1 MIKAIVTGHSRG
13 LGSAL
18 AHALLAQGASVLGLS
33 RASDAALAAAH
44 PQALQQVPLD
54 LADSRALAD
63 WLATGALARF
73 TAGATRVL
81 LVNNAGL
88 VQPIGPLGRQP
99 GAAIAHAVALNVSAP
114 LVLADA
120 LVAATPG
127 CGDRRIVHLSSGA
140 ARNPY
145 AGWSVYCATKAA
157 LDMHARAVQL
167 DAVAGLRVASLAPG
181 VIDTDMQAQI
191 RASAEGDF
199 PLRERFEALKRDGQ
213 LASADDVARRL
224 VAHVLSDAFGADPTP
239 DLRNL

>member
-18 AHALLAQGASVLGLS
+18 ANALLAQGASVLGLS
-33 RASDAALAAAH
+33 RASDAGLAAAH

-120 LVAATPG
+120 LVAVTAG
-127 CGDRRIVHLSSGA
+127 CGDRRIVHISSGA

>member
-18 AHALLAQGASVLGLS
+18 ARTLLARGAGVLGLS
-33 RASDAALAAAH
+33 RASEAALAAAH
-44 PQALQQVPLD
+44 PQTLQEVTLD
-54 LADSRALAD
+54 LADSRALAE

-73 TAGATRVL
+73 TAGATQVL
-81 LVNNAGL
+81 LINNAGL

-99 GAAIAHAVALNVSAP
+99 GGAIAHAVALNVSAP

-120 LVAATPG
+120 LVAATAA
-127 CGDRRIVHLSSGA
+127 CGDRRIVHISSGA

-167 DAVAGLRVASLAPG
+167 DAVPGLRVASLAPG
-181 VIDTDMQAQI
+181 VIDTDMQVQI
-191 RASAEGDF
+191 RASADSDF

-213 LASADDVARRL
+213 LASADDVAQRL
-224 VAHVLSDAFGADPTP
+224 VAHALSDAFGADPTP